1 MKAYLDT
8 IKQTSDELDV
18 RLLRAFKHAGIPTST
33 YYRAINGETE
43 LRYETAVKVFNAINE
58 LHSIQQA
65 REHSQRLR
73 EAGEDANRRSI
84 RARFKPRKV
93 SV

>member
-18 RLLRAFKHAGIPTST
+18 RLLKAFKHAGIPTST

-73 EAGEDANRRSI
+73 EAGENANRRTI
-84 RARFKPRKV
+84 RAWFKPRKV